1 MTENETTDLL
11 ANQPRENLRL
21 KLSNIIYA
29 PILIMLTVVMM
40 AAIFSGSTLIFYEVS
55 ARSLPTW
62 FDLIIRFFIVPVGS
76 FYNVYEAES
85 SKHLNIFFIMLI
97 GLFMARFVQR
107 CSTRKVKFEP
117 YFVCFLI
124 VLILIQVYVS
134 SAISVEHLADQI
146 KYPERVIKYLEI
158 IIVRNCNIAAAIIAA
173 AIGASG
179 ASG

>member
-1 MTENETTDLL
+1 
-11 ANQPRENLRL
+11 
-21 KLSNIIYA
+21 
-29 PILIMLTVVMM
+29 
-40 AAIFSGSTLIFYEVS
+40 
-55 ARSLPTW
+55 
-62 FDLIIRFFIVPVGS
+62 
-76 FYNVYEAES
+76 
-85 SKHLNIFFIMLI
+85 
-97 GLFMARFVQR
+97 
-107 CSTRKVKFEP
+107 VKFEP

-134 SAISVEHLADQI
+134 SAIWVKHLADQI